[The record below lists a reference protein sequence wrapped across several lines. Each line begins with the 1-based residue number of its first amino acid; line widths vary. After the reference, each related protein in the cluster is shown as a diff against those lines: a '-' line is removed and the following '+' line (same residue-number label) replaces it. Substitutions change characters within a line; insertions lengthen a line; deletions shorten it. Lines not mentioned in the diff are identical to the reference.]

1 MERAGELPE
10 KPHLRH
16 GPHLEAALPL
26 GQGLRQD
33 GHSQAGFGCL
43 GQSSG
48 TGALQQGL
56 GRQALLGKYP
66 VYRAARFPQ
75 EQGQG
80 RQLFYGGRGG
90 KAPRGRRQDQVL
102 LIEGLG
108 PQPFR
113 NPQAV
118 YNAHI
123 QLVLRQQALDF
134 VGVGHQGPQ
143 PHLWVFL
150 TEAPQNLGQAR
161 LAKADVCPHPQGQR
175 PPLAQGFLRL
185 LEPPQHVLSRG
196 KQGLPGRGQVDAAV
210 HALEKGHAIMAFQ
223 LFNSQ
228 AHSGLGGI

>member
-1 MERAGELPE
+1 MATPRPAL
-10 KPHLRH
+10 
-16 GPHLEAALPL
+16 AAWAKAAVLVL
-26 GQGLRQD
+26 SNRGW
-33 GHSQAGFGCL
+33 
-43 GQSSG
+43 
-48 TGALQQGL
+48 GA
-56 GRQALLGKYP
+56 RP
-66 VYRAARFPQ
+66 C
-75 EQGQG
+75 
-80 RQLFYGGRGG
+80 QLFYGGRGG

-228 AHSGLGGI
+228 AHSGWLKLRKRHTSTKMVKCFLVIGTSCVFYMEFNIQSILS

>member
-1 MERAGELPE
+1 MAAWAKAAVLVLSNRGWGARPCWENTLSTELRRP
-10 KPHLRH
+10 
-16 GPHLEAALPL
+16 LP
-26 GQGLRQD
+26 GSRRSRG
-33 GHSQAGFGCL
+33 
-43 GQSSG
+43 
-48 TGALQQGL
+48 
-56 GRQALLGKYP
+56 
-66 VYRAARFPQ
+66 RAASSSTVA
-75 EQGQG
+75 GA
-80 RQLFYGGRGG
+80 G

-161 LAKADVCPHPQGQR
+161 LAKADVCPHPQGQG

-223 LFNSQ
+223 LFNGQ

>member
-1 MERAGELPE
+1 M
-10 KPHLRH
+10 
-16 GPHLEAALPL
+16 
-26 GQGLRQD
+26 
-33 GHSQAGFGCL
+33 
-43 GQSSG
+43 
-48 TGALQQGL
+48 
-56 GRQALLGKYP
+56 
-66 VYRAARFPQ
+66 
-75 EQGQG
+75 
-80 RQLFYGGRGG
+80 
-90 KAPRGRRQDQVL
+90 
-102 LIEGLG
+102 IEGLG

-161 LAKADVCPHPQGQR
+161 LAKADVCPHPQGQG

-196 KQGLPGRGQVDAAV
+196 KQGLPGRGQVDAAI

-228 AHSGLGGI
+228 AHSGLGGIKGLCCLAEIEEAAHFHKNGEMFPGHRYLLRLLYGI